1 MWEPAADGGGS
12 VCVDCGTATRTYQYR
27 VYPPG
32 SPHHA
37 RCIGLAWC
45 SDCRVYSGTMVH
57 VPPERV
63 LDDALAALPQDRR
76 ERTLRSETRL
86 IQYLD
91 KAYRPGTL
99 PGS

>member
-32 SPHHA
+32 SPHYA

-63 LDDALAALPQDRR
+63 LDDAWRR
-76 ERTLRSETRL
+76 CRRTAGNARCGAR
-86 IQYLD
+86 
-91 KAYRPGTL
+91 RG
-99 PGS
+99 